1 MSRFIKGDRAEG
13 EFRRY
18 AIRDTEQNDTSG
30 NGPCDVMLF
39 HDEQDRDRILA
50 SVNAGDLSRWLPE
63 WRSDENGG
71 SWYSPPRWEQP
82 DAEQPAEQPAED
94 PELARL
100 RSEVERLQ
108 RELSVARESITD
120 VNDERLTPIWDRAAE
135 AAEENGFCP
144 EYDKLANS
152 LGIPG
157 RERLYRGVVEVRFN
171 VYAYA
176 RSRVA
181 DDAAEEMEQRVR
193 QAVAELRSVDD
204 YSGRDDGDIS
214 HVDIS
219 DSDVTDVSVYE

>member
-1 MSRFIKGDRAEG
+1 MSRFIKGDRDEG

-71 SWYSPPRWEQP
+71 NWYSPPRWEQP
-82 DAEQPAEQPAED
+82 DAEQPAED
-94 PELARL
+94 PELVRL

-108 RELSVARESITD
+108 RELSAAREPITD
-120 VNDERLTPIWDRAAE
+120 VNDERLTPIWDKAAE

-181 DDAAEEMEQRVR
+181 DDAADEMEQAVR
-193 QAVAELRSVDD
+193 EAVRNLATVNDWEGRS
-204 YSGRDDGDIS
+204 DGDIS
-214 HVDIS
+214 HVDFNS
-219 DSDVTDVSVYE
+219 SEVSDVSVYE